1 MVPFEQFIVDNQKSA
16 RNTYEKVV
24 EVGMRCQ
31 NFLPKLKDVLNE
43 LGIEDTEKYEDAYMF
58 LTQDDFLN
66 ILATLGNI
74 WFYDHKDKTIN
85 IGRVNYKEGK
95 VIGFDLLASRALKEI
110 VEAPD
115 NSYSP
120 LNFMDPLVVHPKEG
134 LYFETVDN
142 YGKIFERS
150 CIVNIAAINEMYRDK
165 VFDDP
170 ETGIPFP
177 VEEEEESN

>member
-1 MVPFEQFIVDNQKSA
+1 MIPFEQFIVDNQQSA
-16 RNTYEKVV
+16 KNTYNVAIN
-24 EVGMRCQ
+24 VGMKEQ
-31 NFLPKLKDVLNE
+31 NFLPKLSLVLND
-43 LGIEDTEKYEDAYMF
+43 LGIEDTEKYNEAYMF

-85 IGRVNYKEGK
+85 IGRVNYKSGK
-95 VIGFDLLASRALKEI
+95 VIGFDLLASRSLNEI

-120 LNFMDPLVVHPKEG
+120 LNFMDPLIVHPREG
-134 LYFETVDN
+134 LYFDTVAN

-150 CIVNIAAINEMYRDK
+150 CIVNIAAINEMYRDN

-177 VEEEEESN
+177 IEEESN